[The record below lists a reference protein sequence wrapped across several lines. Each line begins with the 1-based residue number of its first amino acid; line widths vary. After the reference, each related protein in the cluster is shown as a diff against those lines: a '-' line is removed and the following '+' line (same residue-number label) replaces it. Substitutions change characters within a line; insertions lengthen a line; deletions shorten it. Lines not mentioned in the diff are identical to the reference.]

1 MYIGLESPVN
11 ILHLSLT
18 YILYVK
24 IEDYNF
30 KYCDCEINKCYQHRA
45 LLRDVYH
52 TGQYI
57 NIWADVVV
65 EYFVNN
71 AEYEKYEA
79 ITNDLIERTSVDLEI
94 YLREL
99 YEKLFTVKSDYGH
112 KRWLEVIDMSKQTD
126 TITVPS
132 FDLCIEIEAS
142 TTFAA
147 NTTAYALVISDN
159 VFT

>member
-1 MYIGLESPVN
+1 MNTIEN
-11 ILHLSLT
+11 
-18 YILYVK
+18 LYK
-24 IEDYNF
+24 KCIMDFNATKDYNF

-79 ITNDLIERTSVDLEI
+79 ITNNLIERTSVDPEI

-112 KRWLEVIDMSKQTD
+112 KRWLEGKKNISKT
-126 TITVPS
+126 
-132 FDLCIEIEAS
+132 FDNKIKTNS
-142 TTFAA
+142 
-147 NTTAYALVISDN
+147 
-159 VFT
+159 

>member
-1 MYIGLESPVN
+1 MDFN
-11 ILHLSLT
+11 AT
-18 YILYVK
+18 N
-24 IEDYNF
+24 YNF

-45 LLRDVYH
+45 LLRDV
-52 TGQYI
+52 
-57 NIWADVVV
+57 VF

-132 FDLCIEIEAS
+132 FDLRIEIEAS
-142 TTFAA
+142 TAFAA
-147 NTTAYALVISDN
+147 NTTACALVISDN
-159 VFT
+159 VFTWTPFDGTIRIF